1 MKKGK
6 FFLLPIG
13 FLLQILFTI
22 GSHTRTI
29 PSRFDSVTNYYQQ
42 ANSFIVTEDLT
53 TLIQFLGRPWT
64 YGVGA
69 MGMILLNFL
78 FLLVFAIRQKKWHS
92 ILAASIYGIVVMIL
106 VIPWIIAY
114 FFHVF
119 LSISYLA
126 YDYLLA
132 PTWLTP
138 ISIGI
143 NAACLLAIVI
153 FSIAEW
159 KHLHKGGYARKA

>member
-6 FFLLPIG
+6 IFLLLIG

-69 MGMILLNFL
+69 MGMILLSFL

-92 ILAASIYGIVVMIL
+92 ILAASIYGTVVLIL
-106 VIPWIIAY
+106 VILPCLFVYI
-114 FFHVF
+114 
-119 LSISYLA
+119 LSGIRLFTCSNLA
-126 YDYLLA
+126 NPYID
-132 PTWLTP
+132 W
-138 ISIGI
+138 
-143 NAACLLAIVI
+143 N
-153 FSIAEW
+153 
-159 KHLHKGGYARKA
+159 